1 MLDKRIRVL
10 NFDNS
15 VITQLKLLSR
25 YPAEIID
32 FTSFSSS
39 ARLYFSR
46 GLRQKILDL
55 FSPRE
60 KKYPTFLGSG
70 DFHHIS
76 EILIS
81 QIDEP
86 ACLIVFDFHP
96 DWDIFPPRFACGS
109 WVSAAL
115 KNKNIS
121 KCILIGAC
129 SADLSSPA
137 LQTAN
142 LGGLAGNRL
151 EIYPYR
157 HEPSRV
163 YFRRVAP
170 NRSITVQKGIFSNK
184 IIWHQLEQ
192 EDLAVFTL
200 ELIKRLPA
208 RKVYISVDKD
218 CLKKDFALTNWEEGF
233 LRLDQL
239 LTMLKLMRENLDL
252 IGLDVAGDYSVPVIL
267 NKVKAIISKL
277 DHPREVAAKNYPA
290 DLISSLNEQTNLAIL
305 AEVFS

>member
-15 VITQLKLLSR
+15 IIAQPKLLSR

-32 FTSFSSS
+32 FTSLSSS
-39 ARLYFSR
+39 ARLYISSVLR
-46 GLRQKILDL
+46 GKILDFL
-55 FSPRE
+55 APEE

-81 QIDEP
+81 QIDAP

-109 WVSAAL
+109 WVSRIL
-115 KNKNIS
+115 QNKKIS
-121 KCILIGAC
+121 KCVLIGAG
-129 SADLSSPA
+129 SDDLSSPA

-142 LGGLAGNRL
+142 LGALADNRL

-157 HEPSRV
+157 QKPSSV

-170 NRSITVQKGIFSNK
+170 NRSITVQKGILSHK
-184 IIWHQLEQ
+184 IIWHQLEK
-192 EDLAVFTL
+192 EDLAGFTL
-200 ELIKRLPA
+200 ELIKRLPT
-208 RKVYISVDKD
+208 RKVYISIDKD
-218 CLKKDFALTNWEEGF
+218 CLRKDFALTNWEEGF

-239 LTMLKLMRENLDL
+239 LTILKLLRENLDI

-267 NKVKAIISKL
+267 NKVKAVISRL
-277 DHPREVAAKNYPA
+277 DHPKKFTAKNYPA
-290 DLISSLNEQTNLAIL
+290 DLISSVNEQTNLAIL
-305 AEVFS
+305 AELFS